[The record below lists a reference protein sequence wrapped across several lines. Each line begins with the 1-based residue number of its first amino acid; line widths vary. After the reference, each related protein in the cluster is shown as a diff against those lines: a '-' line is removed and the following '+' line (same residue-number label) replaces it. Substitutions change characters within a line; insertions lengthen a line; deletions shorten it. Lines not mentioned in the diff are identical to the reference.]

1 MRTVGMVN
9 TEAKEKQKVDETT
22 KQKEK
27 KTATR
32 SKPTTPE

>member
-9 TEAKEKQKVDETT
+9 TEEEEKQKVDETA

-32 SKPTTPE
+32 SKPTTSE